1 MISEPPLNPAQRR
14 PSTRP
19 PLRKAVRAITYG
31 TYDMFHVGHVNLF
44 RRIKERC
51 DHLIVAVS
59 SDEFNAVKG
68 KKSVMSFEDRALLV
82 RACRYVD
89 EVIREDAWEQKAD
102 DIEKHAVD
110 LFVMG
115 GDWEGRFDEL
125 SSLCEVVY
133 LPRTEGVSSTQLKE
147 IVAQNGLG
155 KKP

>member
-1 MISEPPLNPAQRR
+1 MHSTSEHPPSAPRKI
-14 PSTRP
+14 STRP
-19 PLRKAVRAITYG
+19 PQKLVRAITYG

-59 SDEFNAVKG
+59 SDEFNALKG
-68 KKSVMSFEDRALLV
+68 KKSVMSFEDRSLLV

-89 EVIREDAWEQKAD
+89 EVIAEHAWEQKED
-102 DIEKHAVD
+102 DIRLHTVD

-115 GDWEGRFDEL
+115 GDWEGRFDHL

-147 IVAQNGLG
+147 SVAAARR
-155 KKP
+155 